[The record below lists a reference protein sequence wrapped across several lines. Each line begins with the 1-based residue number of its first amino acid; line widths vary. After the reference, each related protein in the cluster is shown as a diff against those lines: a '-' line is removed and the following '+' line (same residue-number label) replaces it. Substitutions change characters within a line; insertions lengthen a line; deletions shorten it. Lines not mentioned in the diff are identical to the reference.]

1 MALRMSNSIRPGEI
15 RSSVDPATQPGDA
28 HLVFI
33 GRARTP
39 WKSREDCPKNLR
51 EARERGGSARVEI
64 DTPWRPGLRDL
75 VAGDAIIILTWL
87 NEAGRD
93 LLVQSPRHRDA
104 PAGVFSL
111 RSPVRP
117 NPIGLHVIRI
127 VALNAE
133 AGALEV
139 DALDCLD
146 QTPVLDIK
154 PWRPG
159 VDIPP
164 DEHSGG

>member
-1 MALRMSNSIRPGEI
+1 MTNPIRPGEI
-15 RSSVDPATQPGDA
+15 RASVAPASQPGDA

-87 NEAGRD
+87 NEARRD
-93 LLVQSPRHRDA
+93 LLIQAPRHRGA
-104 PAGVFSL
+104 PTSVFSL

-117 NPIGLHVIRI
+117 NPIGLHVAQI
-127 VALNAE
+127 VELNAE
-133 AGALEV
+133 AGTLEI

-146 QTPVLDIK
+146 QTPLLDIK
-154 PWRPG
+154 PWLAG

-164 DEHSGG
+164 DGNSPG